1 MRGRIQGPR
10 IGPRE
15 GASTATLPLM
25 DGKYLDEAR
34 RQMLLAHEQGVS
46 RDEHLLRSLASLTEA
61 YAELEARVTHIESG
75 RGGVA

>member
-1 MRGRIQGPR
+1 
-10 IGPRE
+10 
-15 GASTATLPLM
+15 M

-34 RQMLLAHEQGVS
+34 RQMLLAQEQGVS